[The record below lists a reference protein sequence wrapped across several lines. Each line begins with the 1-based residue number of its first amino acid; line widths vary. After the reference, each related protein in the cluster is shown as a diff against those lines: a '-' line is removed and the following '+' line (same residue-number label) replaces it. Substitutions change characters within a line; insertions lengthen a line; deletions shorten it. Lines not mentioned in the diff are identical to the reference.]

1 MRVFVST
8 SLQFHFK
15 KYLEFKH
22 KNWYLVYDQT
32 QKGKTK
38 SRLTPYQC
46 NVSPK
51 SQIIILHFLLFLNK
65 ETRDVRNYVPTV
77 FVWVVVERSVLNN
90 QWYKG
95 HKMN

>member
-65 ETRDVRNYVPTV
+65 ETRDVRNYVPPCG
-77 FVWVVVERSVLNN
+77 W
-90 QWYKG
+90 W
-95 HKMN
+95 

>member
-32 QKGKTK
+32 QKVKTK
-38 SRLTPYQC
+38 SRLTQC
-46 NVSPK
+46 QVNVSPK

-90 QWYKG
+90 Q
-95 HKMN
+95 